1 MGFLPTH
8 PLPTRNLGPGCGR
21 TPGSRQMFDTLSSF
35 LTAGLCPSQLGVWA
49 WCRLACHL
57 ECAPSLHAPGVERAP
72 TKASLARA
80 PRLGAHVSAPCGESS
95 GTSCPVCSPGVSR
108 STVVRSL
115 ANLPPRGQPWNIHPP
130 MLRES
135 SALWRVSG
143 WGLSAAPSGGEERC
157 RPTFLLETTGRIAP
171 GLDAVAR
178 RWPKG
183 AGMVSPAPAPTHLGP
198 VAMTAAIWVMD
209 AWSERTGEK
218 ERKEE
223 RRKKED
229 ITQVSFPWA

>member
-21 TPGSRQMFDTLSSF
+21 TPGSQQMFDTLSSF

-57 ECAPSLHAPGVERAP
+57 ECASSLHAPVWRG
-72 TKASLARA
+72 L
-80 PRLGAHVSAPCGESS
+80 PRKLRWPEPPAWVLMCLPS

-130 MLRES
+130 MLREG

-183 AGMVSPAPAPTHLGP
+183 AGMVSPAPAPTHLGH
-198 VAMTAAIWVMD
+198 VAVTAAIWVMD

-229 ITQVSFPWA
+229 ITQVSFPWT